1 MKSLEIVLIVLGI
14 ITWVFFGGSLLISSI
29 QSLIYDRNREKRE
42 IQREKR
48 DLEYHNIRMKEFK

>member
-29 QSLIYDRNREKRE
+29 QSFIYDRNREKRE